1 MKVSEAIAR
10 SLVADGAEAVFS
22 LLGDTNMEVVV
33 RLAELGLPV
42 YEARHEATAMAMADG
57 YARATGKVAICA
69 VTAGP
74 GLAHT
79 FVPLLSAAR
88 RTPSPVVVLTG
99 PHSRDDVG
107 GRQALDHEGVVR
119 MTGVHYRPLGAPGIA
134 VERARS
140 VIDLAR
146 STGRPVVFDVPLD
159 VQDQDYPWDF
169 EPRATPQW
177 HQPQRMIPDPDQVA
191 AAAQILSSASK
202 PVIVAGGGAASA
214 EGRVALAALAEASGA
229 LVATSTNARGLFY
242 GDRFNAGVAGLF
254 SNPASTAQFAEADC
268 VVAFGASMNSH
279 TTVGG
284 YLWPAARFVR
294 VDTAPPEPMENG
306 QAADCYIRGDAVLT
320 ANALRDALG
329 TPGGPGYR
337 TDEVANALRAEVD
350 PTQFEIEPGRVDPR
364 ELCAR
369 LDELLPEE
377 CGLVS
382 GAAHYWSFP
391 QMHMPRWRD
400 PLLYASYAGSIGY
413 SISVAMGASL
423 ATSRPIVVFE
433 GDGGFMMNPHVLDS
447 VARSGARLLVV
458 LMNDHA
464 LGAEFHKLRAK
475 GLDPRLAAHPEV
487 DLAAMASLMGC
498 RSAIVTD
505 LDQLEPLVKE
515 FVAGDGPL
523 VLDARVS
530 RNVVSQPYRR
540 SYFGVA

>member
-1 MKVSEAIAR
+1 
-10 SLVADGAEAVFS
+10 
-22 LLGDTNMEVVV
+22 V
-33 RLAELGLPV
+33 RLAELGVPV

-57 YARATGKVAICA
+57 YARSTGKVAICS

-79 FVPLLSAAR
+79 FVPLWSASR

-99 PHSRDDVG
+99 PHSRDDIG
-107 GRQALDHEGVVR
+107 GRQALDHEGLVR
-119 MTGVHYRPLGAPGIA
+119 MSGVHYRPLGAAGIA
-134 VERARS
+134 VERSRA

-159 VQDQDYPWDF
+159 VQDQDYPWEF
-169 EPRATPQW
+169 EPRPTPQW
-177 HQPQRMIPDPDQVA
+177 HQSQTMAPDPVQVA
-191 AAAQILSSASK
+191 AAADLLRAAQR
-202 PVIVAGGGAASA
+202 PVVVAGGGAAS
-214 EGRVALAALAEASGA
+214 VAARDELAALAEACGA

-268 VVAFGASMNSH
+268 VVAFGASLNNH

-306 QAADCYIRGDAVLT
+306 QAADCYVRGDAIAT
-320 ANALRDALG
+320 ARALREQLG
-329 TPGGPGYR
+329 SPSGPGYR
-337 TDEVANALRAEVD
+337 TDAVAEALRAEVD
-350 PTQFEIEPGRVDPR
+350 ETSFEIEPGRVDPR

-369 LDELLPEE
+369 LDELLPDD

-391 QMHMPRWRD
+391 QMHMPRWRE
-400 PLLYASYAGSIGY
+400 PLLYSSYSGSIGY
-413 SISVAMGASL
+413 SVSVALGASL

-433 GDGGFMMNPHVLDS
+433 GDGGLMMNPHVLDS

-475 GLDPRLAAHPEV
+475 GLDPSLAVHPEL
-487 DLAAMASLMGC
+487 DLAAMATLMGC
-498 RSAIVTD
+498 RSAVVTD
-505 LDQLEPLVKE
+505 VGQLEGLVKE
-515 FVAGDGPL
+515 FVAGDGPM

-540 SYFGVA
+540 SYFGIG